1 MEPAPTA
8 MPTSGKGLEK
18 TLAGLPVA
26 TRRAGETVLS
36 AGLKTELLLILKKGS
51 VAIVKD
57 SIEIAIVDQP
67 GAVLGELSALLDQP
81 HTAEVRALEDSQF
94 YVADAILLEKDPSAL
109 LYVARI
115 MAGRLLAADI
125 GLVSLKKQIQG
136 GQSSTSLRRIVDR
149 IQKCSAPVPEWIRSK
164 DRPLLSMTRL
174 RWGVPALRATRGEHG
189 SGHVSSW
196 LRFAI
201 LTAGILAASSPILF
215 VGPVVAAAALVG
227 NIVFLKLA
235 QPQ

>member
-1 MEPAPTA
+1 VEPAPTA

-125 GLVSLKKQIQG
+125 GLVSLKKKIQG

-149 IQKCSAPVPEWIRSK
+149 IQKMISTSAGMDPQQRPAAPEH
-164 DRPLLSMTRL
+164 D
-174 RWGVPALRATRGEHG
+174 
-189 SGHVSSW
+189 
-196 LRFAI
+196 
-201 LTAGILAASSPILF
+201 
-215 VGPVVAAAALVG
+215 
-227 NIVFLKLA
+227 
-235 QPQ
+235 